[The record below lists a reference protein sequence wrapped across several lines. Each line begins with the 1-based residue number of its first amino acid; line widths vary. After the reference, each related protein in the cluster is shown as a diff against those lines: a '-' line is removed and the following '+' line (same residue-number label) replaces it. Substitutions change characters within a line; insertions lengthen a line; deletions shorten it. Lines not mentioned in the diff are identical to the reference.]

1 MKLLSIKADLG
12 KVDEVIRHFD
22 RFEGQFSFLY
32 DGGSKEESMRVVL
45 MKADILHLGCYY
57 REAIDLIDERTKD
70 KDGCASRGTLLS
82 LYILKISAAR
92 CLLM

>member
-1 MKLLSIKADLG
+1 
-12 KVDEVIRHFD
+12 
-22 RFEGQFSFLY
+22 
-32 DGGSKEESMRVVL
+32 MRVVL

-82 LYILKISAAR
+82 LYILKISAVR
-92 CLLM
+92 CMLM